1 LLNSDVLTGI
11 ALLAILGL
19 VWIRMLHSQVR
30 LRTREL
36 AADIAGRT
44 KSEAALRES
53 EEWRRAILDTAMDGF
68 WIADMQG
75 RILEVNETYCRM
87 SGYGAQELLAMRI
100 PDVEIVEAAGGTLA
114 RIQQIAAQG
123 ELRFESQHRR
133 KDGSLFE
140 VEVSVQCRPGEN
152 GRLVAFLRDI
162 TGRKS
167 AEQELSRGKALLE
180 AIFNGIPDPVIYVN
194 VDRQVVAINPAFTS
208 ALGYAIDE
216 LAGKSAA
223 VVYEKQEEYERQG
236 RLRFN
241 LTAPEQ
247 KMPYEAN
254 YRRKDGSVFQGE
266 TVGTVIKDASGSVL
280 GYIGVIRDITERKHA
295 EADVRTL
302 SRAMEQSPA
311 SILITDKAGNIEY
324 VNPRFEQLTGYTR
337 AEAVG
342 SNPRIL
348 KSGITPAETYRQ
360 MWQAISDGG
369 EWRGELC
376 NRRKNGELFWE
387 FAAVSGLRGEDGEI
401 EHYIAVKEDIT
412 ERKQAEAA
420 RDSLEAQLR
429 ESQKMEAIGTLAGG
443 IAHDLNNAL
452 ATILGNT
459 ELARQDMSANPLALE
474 SLEEIGKAGA
484 RARDLVQQIL
494 AFSRRQSTERRPMAL
509 APVVEE
515 SARLLRA
522 ALPARV
528 ALEVRCEADVPTV
541 LADASQIQQVL
552 INLCNNAVQA
562 MRGEPGRVGIRL
574 DTVRLD
580 AELAGAHPDLRA
592 MLARHPGRA
601 ARLAVSDDGPGMDA
615 DTLGRIFEPFFTTKP
630 TGEGTGLGLSIVHG
644 VVKGHEGAILID
656 SQPGKGATFTLYF
669 PAAAAQSGAL
679 RREDSAVAET
689 SRMGRGQR
697 ILYIDDDES
706 LVFLV
711 ERLLERRGFRVSG
724 YVNQREALD
733 ALRADP
739 RRFDLVV
746 TDYNMPGMSGLDV
759 AREVRAVR
767 ADLPVAVVSGFIS
780 EELRKQAGGAG
791 VRELIF
797 KTDTV
802 EELCEAFA
810 RLADASGEEPT
821 SCLL

>member
-1 LLNSDVLTGI
+1 MLNSDILAGI
-11 ALLAILGL
+11 TLLAIIGL
-19 VWIRMLHSQVR
+19 VWIWVLKSQVR

-36 AADIAGRT
+36 ADDIAERK
-44 KSEAALRES
+44 KSEAALRDS
-53 EEWRRAILDTAMDGF
+53 EEWRRAILRTAMDGF
-68 WIADMQG
+68 WIADLQG

-87 SGYGAQELLAMRI
+87 SGYEAQELLAMRI
-100 PDVEIVEAAGGTLA
+100 PDVEIVEAADGTLA

-133 KDGSLFE
+133 KNGSLFQ
-140 VEVSVQCRPGEN
+140 VEASVQYRPVEN
-152 GRLVAFLRDI
+152 GRLVVFL
-162 TGRKS
+162 
-167 AEQELSRGKALLE
+167 
-180 AIFNGIPDPVIYVN
+180 
-194 VDRQVVAINPAFTS
+194 
-208 ALGYAIDE
+208 
-216 LAGKSAA
+216 
-223 VVYEKQEEYERQG
+223 
-236 RLRFN
+236 
-241 LTAPEQ
+241 
-247 KMPYEAN
+247 
-254 YRRKDGSVFQGE
+254 
-266 TVGTVIKDASGSVL
+266 
-280 GYIGVIRDITERKHA
+280 RDITERKRAENALKDSEDKFRKAFYVNPDSINISRLEDGRYVSVNRGFTNIMGYAEDDVVGHTSIECNIWDNPDDRARLLAGLAEDGAVANLEARFRTKDGSVRYGLMSASLIEIGNVPHLISITRDITERKRA
-295 EADVRTL
+295 EAEVRTL

-311 SILITDKAGNIEY
+311 SIVITDKAGNIEY

-337 AEAVG
+337 AETVG
-342 SNPRIL
+342 SNPRML
-348 KSGITPAETYRQ
+348 KSGMTPAETYRR

-376 NRRKNGELFWE
+376 NRRKNGALFWE

-474 SLEEIGKAGA
+474 SLEEIGKAGG

-494 AFSRRQSTERRPMAL
+494 AFSRRQPTERRPMAL
-509 APVVEE
+509 APVAEE

-528 ALEVRCEADVPTV
+528 ALEVRCEAEVPTV

-574 DTVRLD
+574 DTVTLD
-580 AELAGAHPDLRA
+580 AELAGAHPELRA

-644 VVKGHEGAILID
+644 VVKGHEGAILVD

-669 PAAAAQSGAL
+669 PAAAVQSGAS
-679 RREDSAVAET
+679 RREDSAVAEN

-711 ERLLERRGFRVSG
+711 QRLLDRRGFRVSG
-724 YVNQREALD
+724 YVNQREALE

-739 RRFDLVV
+739 LRFDLVV

-767 ADLPVAVVSGFIS
+767 ADLPVAVASGFIS
-780 EELRKQAGGAG
+780 EELREQAGGAG

-797 KTDTV
+797 KADTV

-810 RLADASGEEPT
+810 RLADASGEQPT

>member
-1 LLNSDVLTGI
+1 MLLNSDILAGI
-11 ALLAILGL
+11 AVLAIIGL
-19 VWIRMLHSQVR
+19 VWVLVLQSQVR

-36 AADIAGRT
+36 AEDIAERK
-44 KSEAALRES
+44 KSEAALRDS
-53 EEWRRAILDTAMDGF
+53 EEWRRAILRTAMDGF
-68 WIADMQG
+68 WIADLQG

-87 SGYGAQELLAMRI
+87 SGYEAQELLAMRI
-100 PDVEIVEAAGGTLA
+100 ADVEIVAAADGTLA

-133 KDGSLFE
+133 KDGSLFQ
-140 VEVSVQCRPGEN
+140 VEASVQYRPVEN

-162 TGRKS
+162 TERKRAENALKDSEDKFRKAFYVIPDSINISRLEDGRYVS
-167 AEQELSRGKALLE
+167 VNRGFTSIMGYAEDDVVGHRSIECNIWEDPDDRARLLAGLAEDGAVANLE
-180 AIFNGIPDPVIYVN
+180 A
-194 VDRQVVAINPAFTS
+194 
-208 ALGYAIDE
+208 
-216 LAGKSAA
+216 
-223 VVYEKQEEYERQG
+223 
-236 RLRFN
+236 RFR
-241 LTAPEQ
+241 T
-247 KMPYEAN
+247 
-254 YRRKDGSVFQGE
+254 KDGSLRYGLMSASLIEIGNVPH
-266 TVGTVIKDASGSVL
+266 VIS
-280 GYIGVIRDITERKHA
+280 ITRDITERKRA
-295 EADVRTL
+295 EAEVRTL

-311 SILITDKAGNIEY
+311 SVVITDKAGNIEY
-324 VNPRFEQLTGYTR
+324 VNPRFEQLTGYSR

-348 KSGITPAETYRQ
+348 KSGITPAETYSQ

-452 ATILGNT
+452 ATILGNA

-494 AFSRRQSTERRPMAL
+494 AFSRRQPTERRPMAL

-528 ALEVRCEADVPTV
+528 TLEVRCEADAPTV

-574 DTVRLD
+574 DTVTLD
-580 AELAGAHPDLRA
+580 AKLAGELPELHA

-601 ARLAVSDDGPGMDA
+601 VRLAVSDNGPGMDA
-615 DTLGRIFEPFFTTKP
+615 ATLGRIFEPFFTTKP

-644 VVKGHEGAILID
+644 VVKGHEGAILVD

-669 PAAAAQSGAL
+669 PAAAVQSGAPG
-679 RREDSAVAET
+679 REDSAVAET

-711 ERLLERRGFRVSG
+711 QRLLERRGFRVSG
-724 YVNQREALD
+724 YVNQREALE

-746 TDYNMPGMSGLDV
+746 TDYNMPGMSGLEV
-759 AREVRAVR
+759 AREVRALR
-767 ADLPVAVVSGFIS
+767 ADLPVAVASGFVS
-780 EELRKQAGGAG
+780 EELREQAGGAG

-797 KTDTV
+797 KADTV

-810 RLADASGEEPT
+810 RLADASAENPT
-821 SCLL
+821 SC

>member
-1 LLNSDVLTGI
+1 MLNSDILAGI
-11 ALLAILGL
+11 TLLAILGL
-19 VWIRMLHSQVR
+19 VWIWVLRSQVR
-30 LRTREL
+30 SRTREL
-36 AADIAGRT
+36 AEDIAERK
-44 KSEAALRES
+44 KSEAALRDS
-53 EEWRRAILDTAMDGF
+53 EAWRRAILRTAMDGF
-68 WIADMQG
+68 WIADLQG

-87 SGYGAQELLAMRI
+87 SGYGAQELLAIRI
-100 PDVEIVEAAGGTLA
+100 ADVEVAEAAGGTLA
-114 RIQQIAAQG
+114 RMQQIAAQG
-123 ELRFESQHRR
+123 ELRFESRHRR

-140 VEVSVQCRPGEN
+140 VEASVQYRPVED
-152 GRLVAFLRDI
+152 GRLVVFL
-162 TGRKS
+162 
-167 AEQELSRGKALLE
+167 
-180 AIFNGIPDPVIYVN
+180 
-194 VDRQVVAINPAFTS
+194 
-208 ALGYAIDE
+208 
-216 LAGKSAA
+216 
-223 VVYEKQEEYERQG
+223 
-236 RLRFN
+236 
-241 LTAPEQ
+241 
-247 KMPYEAN
+247 
-254 YRRKDGSVFQGE
+254 
-266 TVGTVIKDASGSVL
+266 
-280 GYIGVIRDITERKHA
+280 RDITERKRA
-295 EADVRTL
+295 EAEVRTL

-311 SILITDKAGNIEY
+311 SIVITDRAGNIEY
-324 VNPRFEQLTGYTR
+324 VNPRFEQLTGYPR

-342 SNPRIL
+342 SNPRML
-348 KSGITPAETYRQ
+348 KSGLTPAETYRQ

-452 ATILGNT
+452 ATILGNA

-494 AFSRRQSTERRPMAL
+494 AFSRRQPTERRPMAL

-562 MRGEPGRVGIRL
+562 MRGEPGRVDIRL
-574 DTVRLD
+574 DTVTLD
-580 AELAGAHPDLRA
+580 AELAAAHPELRA

-615 DTLGRIFEPFFTTKP
+615 ATLGRIFEPFFTTKP

-644 VVKGHEGAILID
+644 VVKGHEGAIRVD
-656 SQPGKGATFTLYF
+656 SQPGKGASFTLYL
-669 PAAAAQSGAL
+669 PAAAAQSGAP
-679 RREDSAVAET
+679 RREDSAVAENF
-689 SRMGRGQR
+689 RMGRGQR

-711 ERLLERRGFRVSG
+711 QRLLDRRGFRVSG

-767 ADLPVAVVSGFIS
+767 ADLPVAVASGFVS
-780 EELRKQAGGAG
+780 EELREQAGGAG
-791 VRELIF
+791 VLELIF
-797 KTDTV
+797 KADTV

-810 RLADASGEEPT
+810 RLADASGEQPT
-821 SCLL
+821 SCLP